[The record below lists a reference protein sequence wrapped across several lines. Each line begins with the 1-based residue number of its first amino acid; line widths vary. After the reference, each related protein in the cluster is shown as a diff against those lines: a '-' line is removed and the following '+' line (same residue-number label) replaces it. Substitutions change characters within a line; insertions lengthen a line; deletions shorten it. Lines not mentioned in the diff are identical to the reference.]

1 MSGKNWCFTLNNY
14 TEEKFDSLLDCYCKY
29 IIMGKEVGATG
40 TPHLQGFVVFH
51 TTKRLSGVK
60 KIDPLAHWEQAKGS
74 ASQNKTY
81 CSKDGNHTER
91 GVCPMTSKEQGA
103 KSKTNW
109 ALVIKAAKSGD
120 AEELYPREFVQY
132 NTTLTKMYKPL
143 LAAIPVYCGF
153 WYVGPP
159 GTGKSKTAR
168 ENFPGA
174 YDKLLNKWWDGY
186 DGEESVLID
195 DIGMSNELMGSF
207 LKRYCDHYP
216 FRAEHKGGS
225 KVIRP
230 LNIVVTSN
238 YTIETIWPH
247 DSQLQA
253 ALLRRFKVVNFY
265 SQFPS

>member
-14 TEEKFDSLLDCYCKY
+14 TEEEFEKFLNYDCKY
-29 IIMGKEVGATG
+29 IIIGKEVGLTG
-40 TPHLQGFVVFH
+40 TPHLQGYVVFNA
-51 TTKRLSGVK
+51 TKRPSGVK
-60 KIDPLAHWEQAKGS
+60 KVDPKAHWELAKGTS
-74 ASQNKTY
+74 SQNREY

-91 GVCPMTSKEQGA
+91 GVIPMTSKEQGA
-103 KSKTNW
+103 KSKLNW
-109 ALVIKAAKSGD
+109 SLVIKAAKEGT
-120 AEELYPREFVQY
+120 AEELYPREFLMY
-132 NTTLTKMYKPL
+132 NSTITKLFRPVL
-143 LAAIPVYCGF
+143 EAIPVYCGL

-159 GTGKSKTAR
+159 GTGKSRTAR

-195 DIGMSNELMGSF
+195 DIGMSNELMGTF

-216 FRAEHKGGS
+216 FRAEFKGGS

-230 LNIVVTSN
+230 KNIIVTSN

-247 DSQLQA
+247 DLQLQA
-253 ALLRRFKVVNFY
+253 ALQRRFKVVNFHA
-265 SQFPS
+265 QFPA